1 MRSNVFVASCMAMF
15 AMVCT
20 AAPVAPVPS
29 FDLTPSVQAGLDKRT
44 LPFPFDATVDLLVKA
59 KADIVVKAFAEVC
72 TDLDISKTIDTE
84 LKVKVS

>member
-1 MRSNVFVASCMAMF
+1 MAMF

-20 AAPVAPVPS
+20 AAPVAPDTSLKVS
-29 FDLTPSVQAGLDKRT
+29 PSVAEAAPVLSLEKRT

-59 KADIVVKAFAEVC
+59 QADIVAKAFAEVC
-72 TDLDISKTIDTE
+72 TDLDVTKSIDTS